1 MRGLLLALEGALG
14 AFSVA
19 AIEDERDPGRAASA
33 AGNDALERGLALVAE
48 IMNGRPMRGVT
59 KLAVTT
65 GPGGFTGLRIALS
78 YAKSLALALGAP
90 LCGVSSYDVV
100 DPDEPA
106 LPRAA
111 FVSGR
116 TGLVCARLTSG
127 DGVFIT
133 CGPDETVAA
142 ELAERLRTGT
152 NLVCGGAWEGVV
164 SHLGERGI
172 IVRLSPPKDV
182 PPALALARRAWG
194 RAPASNPHAIRTDY
208 GSVDYY
214 SKPSSSKRV

>member
-1 MRGLLLALEGALG
+1 MSIVLALEGALG

-19 AIEDERDPGRAASA
+19 AIESERDPGRAASA

-48 IMNGRPMRGVT
+48 VMNGRPTSSVK

-78 YAKSLALALGAP
+78 YAKSLAFALGAP

-100 DPDEPA
+100 DPSEKTS
-106 LPRAA
+106 PRAA

-116 TGLVCARLTSG
+116 TGLVCARLTAG
-127 DGVFIT
+127 GEVFST
-133 CGPDETVAA
+133 CGPDEAVAG
-142 ELAERLRTGT
+142 ELAERLGAGAT
-152 NLVCGGAWEGVV
+152 LVCGGAWEGVV
-164 SHLGERGI
+164 SHLGERGV
-172 IVRLSPPKDV
+172 IVRLSPPLAV
-182 PPALALARRAWG
+182 PPALALARKAWG
-194 RAPASNPHAIRTDY
+194 RAPAANPHAIRADY

-214 SKPSSSKRV
+214 SKPSASSV